1 MGRQTCEQ
9 VVLNSGFPSESLLR
23 KKVLPPEKN
32 TVKSWKDH
40 TNERNGQA
48 PWVAQ
53 FTKTLELPVIKAP
66 EEHWK
71 FLWKLK
77 PREVRTKQ
85 IRARARGD
93 TQPGLRPALQ
103 AALPP
108 AQPRSCGCLS
118 WAPLYIHFSLLFPP
132 FPLSFLRYLMTT
144 GHRSWQLIRAQ

>member
-71 FLWKLK
+71 FL
-77 PREVRTKQ
+77 
-85 IRARARGD
+85 
-93 TQPGLRPALQ
+93 
-103 AALPP
+103 
-108 AQPRSCGCLS
+108 
-118 WAPLYIHFSLLFPP
+118 
-132 FPLSFLRYLMTT
+132 
-144 GHRSWQLIRAQ
+144 